1 MLIYTY
7 IDVRMLPRDIGQ
19 FCIPGPQR
27 KTDKSVLS
35 LPLCVCVYLGAV
47 IGTPAHPRR
56 PPSGANIYQLP
67 TTGSGQECPLYNIHT
82 YVHSCT
88 VLVVYAVAIII
99 LYTYMH
105 TWCSQTVI
113 YKVQVHTYTFIQT
126 NIHIYTKHTC
136 IYIYPKEY
144 IQEFIHIYI
153 YTQTHF
159 VHIYT
164 HTFHTYLHTYMHTH
178 TFPTS
183 LHIQRLL
190 HTCI

>member
-1 MLIYTY
+1 MSECYLEI
-7 IDVRMLPRDIGQ
+7 
-19 FCIPGPQR
+19 
-27 KTDKSVLS
+27 SVSFVYRARRGKRTNLSSLS
-35 LPLCVCVYLGAV
+35 LYVCVCISWCCHRYTS
-47 IGTPAHPRR
+47 TPAATSQWCEHLLVTYYRER
-56 PPSGANIYQLP
+56 TRVSIVQ
-67 TTGSGQECPLYNIHT
+67 HT

-153 YTQTHF
+153 HTQTHF